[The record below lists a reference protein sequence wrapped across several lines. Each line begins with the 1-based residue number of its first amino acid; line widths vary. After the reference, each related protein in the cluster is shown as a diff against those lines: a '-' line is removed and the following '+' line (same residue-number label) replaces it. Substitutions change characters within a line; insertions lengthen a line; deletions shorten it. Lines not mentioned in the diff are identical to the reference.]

1 MKVKRIELNK
11 TKYST
16 RASQSIFQ
24 SGVGAM
30 VDFADQTLMT
40 AAPKYWQGSI
50 EEIHD
55 PRLEKALHV
64 DFFGMPK
71 ESREGIG
78 YVRFPEWY
86 LCPVCRRFMPID
98 QWVEEYSKYASEKTK
113 MYDRYMTKRPFCYKC
128 HSNLVAANII
138 TICNNGHISD
148 FPWVEW
154 AHAKSYP
161 PKEVCASPKMKLRT
175 SASVAEGLQGLVIQ
189 CENCGASATLKEAF
203 YPEVFDKLIEDG
215 HTEFCC
221 KGAHPWKFK
230 NEKCNETPVTKQRGD
245 TSVYFSNTVSSIVI
259 PVYRDKLENEV
270 RNSKA
275 FYKHKLVLDEFDTID
290 EKKNFYNKKKD
301 QWNKEIANELLK
313 DKNQIS
319 RIADNL
325 VMGSFSYDENDG
337 IVDEI
342 NDVEY
347 RYEEYRVLCGLDG
360 DIDDTDD
367 FLREEMNVAD
377 YSIPGIDKVV
387 LVKKLREVCALTGFS
402 RVKPV
407 SGDGDGSKLV
417 TIKDPNLNWYPGY
430 EVRGEGVFLSFDGKA
445 LDKWADTDFVQNRA
459 GILSRNFAESAFA
472 RNFEMEV
479 SPQKTLL
486 HTLAHL
492 LIKQLSFECG
502 YSVASLKERI
512 YYNNDGSDKNMSGI
526 LIYTASGDSEG
537 TLGGLVIQGRA
548 DCLPRIFRSAVEKA
562 RMCSCDPVCITSE
575 GQGREGLNLAACHSC
590 ALLPETSC
598 EMFNVMLD
606 RGLVIGTFEN
616 PYGGFYS
623 EWVMGVSGHDIK
635 MPQHVSNESRE
646 NRAEDVVKVLDDGS
660 HLTYHKPNEIW
671 DYILQDSEDDRDIE
685 LFKKLKD
692 KNMTRLSDTI
702 YEGVLRVDD
711 VDINVD
717 LMWPE
722 KKTLFFL
729 CENQEDYKC
738 IEHKLDWNI
747 YCNALKKI
755 DVDEFVKSVEK

>member
-40 AAPKYWQGSI
+40 AAPTYWQGSI

-301 QWNKEIANELLK
+301 QWNKEIADELLK

-407 SGDGDGSKLV
+407 SGDGDGGKFV

-430 EVRGEGVFLSFDGKA
+430 EVRGEGLFLSFDGKD
-445 LDKWADTDFVQNRA
+445 LDKWADTNFVQNRA

-512 YYNNDGSDKNMSGI
+512 YYNNDGSDKYMSGI

-537 TLGGLVIQGRA
+537 TLGGLVRQGRA

-606 RGLVIGTFEN
+606 RGLVVGTFEN

-623 EWVMGVSGHDIK
+623 EWVTGVPKNSIDIQGK
-635 MPQHVSNESRE
+635 QLENSNDNKSKTY
-646 NRAEDVVKVLDDGS
+646 VKVLDDGS
-660 HLTYHKPNEIW
+660 HLTYKPNEIW
-671 DYILQDSEDDRDIE
+671 DYILQDSEDNRDIE

-692 KNMTRLSDTI
+692 QNMAELPDTI
-702 YEGVLRVDD
+702 YEGVLRVDNAD
-711 VDINVD
+711 VNVD

-729 CENQEDYKC
+729 CENLEDYRC
-738 IEHKLDWNI
+738 VAHKLDWNI
-747 YCNALKKI
+747 YCNAVEKI
-755 DVDEFVKSVEK
+755 DVDEFIKSVEK